1 MKILFYSTNSN
12 HYESGRMEFKMI
24 PSCREQWN
32 SLKKKYPECDF
43 VIVMQKPGMFL
54 YDESGVMSDRVK
66 YIFIDEQNSDAE
78 KIAQVIISEKPDT
91 AIAVSYWK
99 EPFDW
104 MSIKDAVIAE
114 KLRDAGIKTV
124 CHDADTCRICFD
136 KNETRQFLINN
147 NFNVAKGVYVHHELF
162 YAERGRNCINENVYR
177 EYIFSEIKKLKFPVV
192 IKETS
197 GLSSYGMDVV
207 TTFNQARHVLLS
219 KKNNGDRVVE
229 EFLDG
234 ISFGIE
240 VYGTDGKYLV
250 SPPLV
255 NSVNQFGLTS
265 PKQNVKLGP
274 VENEKF
280 GVSELRKEV
289 ARLAGLLK
297 FSGIAQIDLVYS
309 DGAWW
314 FIEINSRI
322 SGMTQTM
329 AFSMGLSLYELILF
343 SAGIIG
349 WNGVDDT
356 GGSCN
361 GRRAGHK
368 GFKNVM
374 NLKFPLLDE
383 KALKRL
389 SGEDFVGYVNQIEN
403 LTAKQLRE
411 KGYSEVIFG
420 GNETLFETMK
430 QLDILNEAYAD
441 KMEKV
446 FYENAYRLSQ
456 II

>member
-12 HYESGRMEFKMI
+12 RYESGRMEFKMI
-24 PSCREQWN
+24 PSCRSGWD
-32 SLKKKYPECDF
+32 SLKEKYPEHDF
-43 VIVMQKPGMFL
+43 TVVMQKPGMFL
-54 YDESGVMSDRVK
+54 YDQSGEMSDKVK
-66 YIFIDEQNSDAE
+66 YIFIEEKNSEAE
-78 KIAQVIISEKPDT
+78 KIADIIKNEKPDI

-104 MSIKDAVIAE
+104 MSIKDALIAE
-114 KLRDAGIKTV
+114 KLRKAGIKTV
-124 CHDADTCRICFD
+124 CHDASSCHICFD
-136 KNETRQFLINN
+136 KNETRRFLAQN
-147 NFNVAKGVYVHHELF
+147 NFNVAKGVYVNHELF
-162 YAERGRNCINENVYR
+162 YAERGKSAVRENVYR
-177 EYIFSEIKKLKFPVV
+177 DYIFSEISKLKFPVV
-192 IKETS
+192 IKETA
-197 GLSSYGMDVV
+197 GLSSFGMDVV

-280 GVSELRKEV
+280 DVTLLKREV

-329 AFSMGLSLYELILF
+329 AYSMGLSLYELILL
-343 SAGIIG
+343 SAGVIE
-349 WNGVDDT
+349 WNGT
-356 GGSCN
+356 
-361 GRRAGHK
+361 
-368 GFKNVM
+368 FKNVM
-374 NLKFPLLDE
+374 NLKFPLLSEDE
-383 KALKRL
+383 LLKL
-389 SGEDFVGYVNQIEN
+389 YNEDFVLCVNQIEN
-403 LTAKQLRE
+403 TEARQLRE
-411 KGYSEVIFG
+411 VGYAEVIFG
-420 GNETLFETMK
+420 QNDTLAKTME
-430 QLDILNEAYAD
+430 QLDLLNSAY
-441 KMEKV
+441 KNRMESI
-446 FYENAYRLSQ
+446 FYNNAVKLSKYL
-456 II
+456 

>member
-1 MKILFYSTNSN
+1 
-12 HYESGRMEFKMI
+12 MI
-24 PSCREQWN
+24 PSCRSGWD
-32 SLKKKYPECDF
+32 SLKEKYPEHDF
-43 VIVMQKPGMFL
+43 TVVMQKPGMFL
-54 YDESGVMSDRVK
+54 YDQSGEMSDKVK
-66 YIFIDEQNSDAE
+66 YIFIEEKNSEAE
-78 KIAQVIISEKPDT
+78 KIADIIKNEKPDI

-104 MSIKDAVIAE
+104 MSIKDALIAE
-114 KLRDAGIKTV
+114 KLRKDGIKTV
-124 CHDADTCRICFD
+124 CHDASSCHICFD
-136 KNETRQFLINN
+136 KNETRRFLAQN
-147 NFNVAKGVYVHHELF
+147 NFNVAKGVYVNHELF
-162 YAERGRNCINENVYR
+162 YAERGKSAVRENVYR
-177 EYIFSEIKKLKFPVV
+177 DYIFFEISKLKFPVV
-192 IKETS
+192 IKETA
-197 GLSSYGMDVV
+197 GLSSFGMDVV

-280 GVSELRKEV
+280 DVALLKREV

-309 DGAWW
+309 GGVWW

-329 AFSMGLSLYELILF
+329 AYSMGLSLYELILL
-343 SAGIIG
+343 SAGVIE
-349 WNGVDDT
+349 WNGT
-356 GGSCN
+356 
-361 GRRAGHK
+361 
-368 GFKNVM
+368 FKNVM
-374 NLKFPLLDE
+374 NLKFPLLSEDE
-383 KALKRL
+383 LLKL
-389 SGEDFVGYVNQIEN
+389 YNEDFVLCVNQIEN
-403 LTAKQLRE
+403 TEARQLRE
-411 KGYSEVIFG
+411 VGYAEVIFG
-420 GNETLFETMK
+420 QNDTLAKTME
-430 QLDILNEAYAD
+430 QLDLLNSAY
-441 KMEKV
+441 KNRMESI
-446 FYENAYRLSQ
+446 FYNNAVKLSKYL
-456 II
+456 

>member
-12 HYESGRMEFKMI
+12 RYESGRMDFKMI
-24 PSCREQWN
+24 PSCRSGWD
-32 SLKKKYPECDF
+32 SLKEKYPEHDF
-43 VIVMQKPGMFL
+43 TVVMQKPGMFL
-54 YDESGVMSDRVK
+54 YDQSGEMSDKVK
-66 YIFIDEQNSDAE
+66 YIFIEEKNSEAE
-78 KIAQVIISEKPDT
+78 KIADIIKNEKPDI

-104 MSIKDAVIAE
+104 MSIKDALIAE
-114 KLRDAGIKTV
+114 KLREAGIKTV
-124 CHDADTCRICFD
+124 CHDASSCHICFD
-136 KNETRQFLINN
+136 KNETRRFLAQN
-147 NFNVAKGVYVHHELF
+147 NFNVAKGVYVNHELF
-162 YAERGRNCINENVYR
+162 YAERGKSAVRENVYR
-177 EYIFSEIKKLKFPVV
+177 DYIFSEISKLKFPVV
-192 IKETS
+192 IKETA
-197 GLSSYGMDVV
+197 GLSSFGMDVV

-280 GVSELRKEV
+280 DVTLLKREV

-309 DGAWW
+309 GGAWW

-329 AFSMGLSLYELILF
+329 AYSMGLSLYELILL
-343 SAGIIG
+343 SAGVIE
-349 WNGVDDT
+349 WNGT
-356 GGSCN
+356 
-361 GRRAGHK
+361 
-368 GFKNVM
+368 FKNVM

-383 KALKRL
+383 ATLKRL
-389 SGEDFVGYVNQIEN
+389 SSEKFVGYVNQIEN
-403 LTAKQLRE
+403 LEAKQLRE

-420 GNETLFETMK
+420 ANPSLSMTME
-430 QLDILNEAYAD
+430 QLDLLNEAYAD
-441 KMEKV
+441 KMEAV
-446 FYENAYRLSQ
+446 FYKNARNLAQ
-456 II
+456 MI